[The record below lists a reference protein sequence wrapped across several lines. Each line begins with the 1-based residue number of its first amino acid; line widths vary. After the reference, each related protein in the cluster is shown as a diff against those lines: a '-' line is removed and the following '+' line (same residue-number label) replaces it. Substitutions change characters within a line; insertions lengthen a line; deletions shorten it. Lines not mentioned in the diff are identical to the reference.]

1 MRLKGMRC
9 HHSQTR
15 QFGFT
20 MIEVLVAMI
29 ILAIG
34 LLGVAGMQALSL
46 KQTSNSS
53 LRSLV
58 TMHAYDLSERM
69 RADIDDVTVFQK
81 ALSSSCSGCDSKLAA
96 WQNRLIEDV
105 PTASTKVDVTKN
117 ANQTFAEITVNWTER
132 GLANDAI
139 PQDYTLY
146 VRLR

>member
-1 MRLKGMRC
+1 MQLVRIGRLR
-9 HHSQTR
+9 R
-15 QFGFT
+15 DVAGFT

-53 LRSLV
+53 IRSLV

-69 RADIDDVTVFQK
+69 RSEIEDVTTLEKTKSATCTDCPQEIEE
-81 ALSSSCSGCDSKLAA
+81 
-96 WQNRLIEDV
+96 WHNRLIADIA
-105 PTASTKVDVTKN
+105 TAETTVDVTQASN
-117 ANQTFAEITVNWTER
+117 SIFAEITVDWTER
-132 GLANDAI
+132 GIGNDAI
-139 PQDYTLY
+139 AQNYTLY